1 MKLTPWMLTVAA
13 FVIISALAIGFFIKK
28 AFAREVVETPRPEAR
43 TLPMAITEIE
53 PGTQITRAHV
63 GNGPWDRSLELAPDT
78 MLSMDSVV
86 GRIAKEKITAV
97 TPLRGSMF
105 YAPGD
110 HPGITVSEGKKAVVV
125 RISETTAV
133 LNRKLKTGQFVDVQL
148 TVDGI
153 NGGGASTRLQSTGG
167 SVRGPSAYNTNNAMT
182 ATLFKGVKVIGIN
195 HGYTTASLQSS
206 DASSESV
213 TLELDEE
220 QARIALL
227 AQKKGEIDL
236 VFSQSGP
243 GSGGIEIEASEQD
256 KIFFQEIL
264 GLKETP
270 EKKPFKTEHFRG
282 TGFSNSYFEDGA
294 RVGGFGG
301 DGQNEGTRLQSNGGG
316 GDWSTDNTPA
326 EKQNNVAERQ
336 PAGASPGL

>member
-13 FVIISALAIGFFIKK
+13 FVIIAALAIGFFIKK
-28 AFAREVVETPRPEAR
+28 AFAREVVEVPKPEAR

-53 PGTQITRAHV
+53 PGTQITRAHI
-63 GNGPWDRSLELAPDT
+63 GNGPWDRALELAPDT
-78 MLSMDSVV
+78 MVSLDSVI
-86 GRIAKEKITAV
+86 GRIAKEKITAA

-110 HPGITVSEGKKAVVV
+110 FPGITVSEGKKAVVV

-153 NGGGASTRLQSTGG
+153 TGGGGTSRLQSTGG
-167 SVRGPSAYNTNNAMT
+167 SVRGPAAGGLNNAMT
-182 ATLFKGVKVIGIN
+182 ATLFKGVKVIGVN
-195 HGYTTASLQSS
+195 HGYITASLQST

-243 GSGGIEIEASEQD
+243 GNGGIEIEASEQD

-264 GLKETP
+264 GLKQTP

-282 TGFSNSYFEDGA
+282 TGFSSNYFEDGE
-294 RVGGFGG
+294 RIGGYGG
-301 DGQNEGTRLQSNGGG
+301 DAQTDGTRLQSNGGG
-316 GDWSTDNTPA
+316 GDWSTDTTPTD
-326 EKQNNVAERQ
+326 KQKNVAERE
-336 PAGASPGL
+336 PVESVPGL